1 MHVKL
6 YTTSRTAKDKVSRK
20 QSNIK
25 DLFKTVYKRV
35 KIYPLAHRAKRGAR
49 VLIST
54 CVESGYTRG
63 DWAIALLEDEL
74 CFLALFSVV
83 YTIR

>member
-6 YTTSRTAKDKVSRK
+6 YTASRTAKDKVSRK

-54 CVESGYTRG
+54 CVESCYTRG
-63 DWAIALLEDEL
+63 DSAIALLEDEL
-74 CFLALFSVV
+74 RFLALFSVV